1 MAPPAGQIRPAKY
14 LASFVL
20 IVVAL
25 YALVFLTGNG
35 SAKPKLGIDLQGG
48 TIVTLTA
55 RQEDGQQPS
64 EEALNRARDLIEV
77 RVNGLGVSGAE
88 VVRDG
93 NNLTITVPG
102 ADSEGAKGLGQT
114 ARLAFRKVVGQPIP
128 AAMPQQ
134 PQSSTPPSSTP
145 PSGSNTAP
153 PSQTASPPSSSN
165 APAGRPAP
173 NLAAQPSSTPPPPSS
188 TAASTPPSTPSA
200 PSNVDPKVAKE
211 IQEAK
216 ALRQSTDQQ
225 ILSQAALMLDCSQP
239 DPLRGNDDLDKPLV
253 TCDEKGEFKYV
264 LAPVN
269 PAAGDTT
276 VKPDDY
282 ANYSRL
288 TGEDINNAAANSNPN
303 GTGYVVNL
311 DFKTEGGTK
320 WAKFTAA
327 NVQQA
332 VAVVL
337 DGEVMSAPTIQSA
350 IEGGSTEISGKF
362 TLKEAQNLANTLK
375 YGALPLSFDASEAQ
389 TISPTLGL
397 QSLKAGLI
405 AGGIGLALV
414 FVYCMFYYRLLG
426 IMTILSLAL
435 SGVIVYGVLVLL
447 GRWIGFTLDLAG
459 IAGFIV
465 AIGITADSF
474 IVFFERL
481 KDEVR
486 EGRTFR
492 SAVPRAWV
500 RSRRTI
506 LSADAVSFIAAAV
519 LYVIAVGQVK
529 GFAFTLGMSTV
540 LDLVV
545 VFLVTH
551 PLVGDGVEVQVPVQ
565 PEAVRPGRRP
575 ARGCVPPP
583 RRHRRQV
590 RCREGGLTWAT
601 CSPPLCRATA
611 RSTSSASA
619 SAGTSSSIIL
629 LVCIGSMVFNGFNLG
644 IDFKGGTK
652 ISLPSVSASGQTI
665 STANVE
671 ERYAKALPGKKP
683 NAVQAVGTGD
693 SASIQIKSPALTITR
708 SRR

>member
-48 TIVTLTA
+48 TLVTLTA
-55 RQEDGQQPS
+55 RQEDGAQPS

-93 NNLTITVPG
+93 NNLVITVPG

-114 ARLAFRKVVGQPIP
+114 ARLAFRKVIGQPVP
-128 AAMPQQ
+128 AGAVPQTQ
-134 PQSSTPPSSTP
+134 TSTP
-145 PSGSNTAP
+145 PSGDASTP
-153 PSQTASPPSSSN
+153 PSTPPSESAGSPPPSSG
-165 APAGRPAP
+165 APQGRPAP
-173 NLAAQPSSTPPPPSS
+173 NLAAQPSSTPPPSS
-188 TAASTPPSTPSA
+188 TAPPSTPSA
-200 PSNVDPKVAKE
+200 PANVDPRVAKE

-216 ALRQSTDQQ
+216 ALRQSTDPQVLQ
-225 ILSQAALMLDCSQP
+225 QAALLLDCTKP

-253 TCDEKGEFKYV
+253 TCDEKGEFKYT

-269 PAAGDTT
+269 PPKEDTQT
-276 VKPDDY
+276 KADDY

-288 TGEDINNAAANSNPN
+288 TGEDISNAAANNNPN

-311 DFKTEGGTK
+311 DFKSEGGTK
-320 WAKFTAA
+320 WGAFTAA

-350 IEGGSTEISGKF
+350 ISGGSTEISGKF

-389 TISPTLGL
+389 TVSPTLGL

-426 IMTILSLAL
+426 VLTILSLAL
-435 SGVIVYGVLVLL
+435 SAVVIYAVLVLL
-447 GRWIGFTLDLAG
+447 GRVIGFTLDLAG

-551 PLVGDGVEVQVPVQ
+551 PLVAIASKSKFLTNSSLSGLGG
-565 PEAVRPGRRP
+565 A
-575 ARGCVPPP
+575 A
-583 RRHRRQV
+583 
-590 RCREGGLTWAT
+590 REGAAH
-601 CSPPLCRATA
+601 RAT
-611 RSTSSASA
+611 TT
-619 SAGTSSSIIL
+619 G
-629 LVCIGSMVFNGFNLG
+629 
-644 IDFKGGTK
+644 K
-652 ISLPSVSASGQTI
+652 
-665 STANVE
+665 TAVKE
-671 ERYAKALPGKKP
+671 A
-683 NAVQAVGTGD
+683 
-693 SASIQIKSPALTITR
+693 
-708 SRR
+708 